1 MEIPW
6 ASSLRE
12 FNRFSVNMLLYWE
25 SLSYSIE
32 QGCQFFDFGRS
43 NKDAPTY
50 RFKKQWGAEEK
61 QLHWYQWTP
70 EGEEAVR
77 LDPQNSKLSLAT
89 KAWQKLPVP
98 IANLIGPGIVK
109 NIP

>member
-77 LDPQNSKLSLAT
+77 LDPQNSKFSLAT